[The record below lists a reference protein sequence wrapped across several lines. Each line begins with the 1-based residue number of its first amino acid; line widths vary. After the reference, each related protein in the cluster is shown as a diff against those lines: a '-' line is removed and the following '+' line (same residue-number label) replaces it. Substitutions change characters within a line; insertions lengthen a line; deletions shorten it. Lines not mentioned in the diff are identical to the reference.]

1 MALPVPV
8 PADDLMPTP
17 HQVSRRVQALTQVI
31 PGEPVSMRHEADGTV
46 SVRLPAAA
54 AEFFIADLA
63 RRAQDWK
70 QSLRKAQL
78 QESARQA
85 KIRADLAAQS
95 HHLEAEEIRLALGY
109 AKLRAEGLGH
119 LAAIRWLAGSQTTPA
134 PGGGCIAEDIARGL
148 PRLRRQKRIELAAQV
163 RAAVT
168 AGESLVD
175 VARRL
180 ELTQSQVY
188 SLVRLTE
195 HVRAL
200 PTADRLPDYPELL
213 PRGSRRGDRT
223 EREAREREIL
233 SLAMFE
239 GLTVRAIADKLG
251 VSYLTVRAVVRRAG
265 VTPPDARHCTAGQIL
280 GKRAAK

>member
-8 PADDLMPTP
+8 PADDLAPTP

-70 QSLRKAQL
+70 QSLQKAQL

-168 AGESLVD
+168 AGESLAD

-180 ELTQSQVY
+180 GLTQSHVY
-188 SLVRLTE
+188 GLVRLVE

-213 PRGSRRGDRT
+213 PRGRHQGDRT
-223 EREAREREIL
+223 EREARNREIL
-233 SLAMFE
+233 SLAIFE
-239 GLTVRAIADKLG
+239 GLTARAIADKLG
-251 VSYLTVRAVVRRAG
+251 VSYDIVGGVLRRAG
-265 VTPPDARHCTAGQIL
+265 VKSPDARHRTAGQMFRE
-280 GKRAAK
+280 RAAK